1 MMFYSFH
8 DCVLDLR
15 CYTLHRAG
23 VLMSLGPKAFNVLVY
38 LLRHRDRV
46 VLKEELCTLLWP
58 GQAIS
63 DMALARCIASIR
75 KAVGDTGGEQ
85 KIIQT
90 LYGYGYRFIAA
101 VAEGP
106 LVPPASA
113 DLAVAPPSPHQS
125 QAIGSPAAR
134 PDFPPPSWDVDEPQQ
149 RACAPIPM
157 QEWALR
163 EVTVLCGALAHTT
176 VLTARL
182 APATLHCLLHG
193 FFEQAQRAVQHSSGC
208 MQTLL
213 DDSFVA
219 LFGVSV
225 PGEDHAQRAVQ
236 AALQLQQSLSAQSAS
251 HGVLGGEA
259 GIVRLG
265 AHTGTVVGR
274 RLGTDRRLTY
284 MAVGDTIRCA
294 IRLQQLAEPNTLLL
308 SGATARRVQGDVS
321 IAVCGPVHI
330 VLGEQN
336 DQQSHSAY
344 TIHGQRL

>member
-101 VAEGP
+101 VDEGP
-106 LVPPASA
+106 LVLPAST
-113 DLAVAPPSPHQS
+113 DPSGASPLLHQS
-125 QAIGSPAAR
+125 QALGSPAAC
-134 PDFPPPSWDVDEPQQ
+134 PDFPPPSWDLDEFLQC
-149 RACAPIPM
+149 ACAPMPVRDG
-157 QEWALR
+157 AVR

-176 VLTARL
+176 VLAARL
-182 APATLHCLLHG
+182 PPSTLHCLLHD
-193 FFEQAQRAVQHSSGC
+193 FFEQAQRAVQHSGGC
-208 MQTLL
+208 IPG
-213 DDSFVA
+213 SFS
-219 LFGVSV
+219 F
-225 PGEDHAQRAVQ
+225 RI
-236 AALQLQQSLSAQSAS
+236 QS
-251 HGVLGGEA
+251 
-259 GIVRLG
+259 R
-265 AHTGTVVGR
+265 
-274 RLGTDRRLTY
+274 
-284 MAVGDTIRCA
+284 
-294 IRLQQLAEPNTLLL
+294 
-308 SGATARRVQGDVS
+308 
-321 IAVCGPVHI
+321 
-330 VLGEQN
+330 
-336 DQQSHSAY
+336 
-344 TIHGQRL
+344 